1 MFTMPPSE
9 KTGQPH
15 DLPQVLVFHIKPLPA
30 GVVFSPVAA
39 WDVPDIQ
46 EMERV
51 LGARI
56 VFSLESKNWVYL
68 NSVNRPD
75 HYHFS
80 SCTIDGV
87 VVKDFDV
94 PIISVYSD
102 LAKVEGTLR
111 GGLSERTT
119 YVIDS
124 ELQCELRA
132 STPLGASYAVVNS
145 VLWLERSRV
154 IGTFD
159 AKLDFKVAMDK
170 YLNSLTKTMHT
181 EKSPVVFPITAVE
194 LGRVH
199 NIPRVR
205 IFNIAPLN
213 DKVEPPSII
222 RGFVD
227 ILDME
232 RVLQDPLERKLMFT
246 IKPGIEARITIK
258 WLDDQHVQKFIEFRD
273 VFVDGT
279 FISGLRVPC
288 NRIISHEIIDRE
300 GVYAFTSPNKGYQ
313 TWGVPSLSPDFDP
326 DGARGRPT
334 YIPNDE
340 KVFIQNWR
348 TRTVVLSTDS
358 LNVGGAVYYRLRTG
372 LKNVKGIVYLTGSF
386 HELCAE
392 ACKRANSSDKTA
404 MNDELKLDGEK
415 ILQESLDRFR
425 HPLSFKP
432 SEITTLMV
440 ESPKPRVKYKMIISH
455 AVVTPDSAKNV
466 TYAVKPCEL
475 SSVDVHARKDGAK
488 YVVLKNVV
496 VRDVYFEQLLL
507 EAGTFCLY
515 YPRGC
520 DSLNHP
526 PK

>member
-1 MFTMPPSE
+1 MIIYAPSE
-9 KTGQPH
+9 KTGQSH

-30 GVVFSPVAA
+30 GVVFSPVIAC
-39 WDVPDIQ
+39 DVPDIQ

-68 NSVNRPD
+68 NSVNRPG

-102 LAKVEGTLR
+102 LAKVEGTLT

-181 EKSPVVFPITAVE
+181 EKSPKWHPITAVE

-205 IFNIAPLN
+205 IFNIAPFN

-232 RVLQDPLERKLMFT
+232 RVLQDPLERKLMFVV
-246 IKPGIEARITIK
+246 KPGIEASVMTERFDNGSIRKIM
-258 WLDDQHVQKFIEFRD
+258 IFRH

-279 FISGLRVPC
+279 FISELHVPC
-288 NRIISHEIIDRE
+288 DRIISHEIVDN
-300 GVYAFTSPNKGYQ
+300 GGTYTFPLPNKGYQ

-326 DGARGRPT
+326 DGARGYPT
-334 YIPNDE
+334 YIPSDE
-340 KVFIQNWR
+340 KVFIENWS
-348 TRTVVLSTDS
+348 TRIVVLSTDS

-386 HELCAE
+386 IALCVN
-392 ACKRANSSDKTA
+392 ACKRSN
-404 MNDELKLDGEK
+404 
-415 ILQESLDRFR
+415 
-425 HPLSFKP
+425 
-432 SEITTLMV
+432 
-440 ESPKPRVKYKMIISH
+440 SPKEADMSQSDTAPLDDGDQASFGITIKHSTVSVFHIEEPRPRTKYKLGLEH
-455 AVVTPDSAKNV
+455 AVVSPSSANDS
-466 TYAVKPCEL
+466 L
-475 SSVDVHARKDGAK
+475 
-488 YVVLKNVV
+488 YVVPRSFLNNSQHELPADSYALLKNVV
-496 VRDVYFEQLLL
+496 IKGVHFQRLLL
-507 EAGTFCLY
+507 EAGTWVL
-515 YPRGC
+515 
-520 DSLNHP
+520 D
-526 PK
+526 